1 MQSLGALFVIRL
13 ITLLNIVDDL
23 RGPDAS
29 QCLCDVDTK
38 YIRPTHIVTR
48 GMTPPLSNLLNITFH
63 KSTTI
68 LMKGGIESRIY

>member
-23 RGPDAS
+23 RGHDAS

-38 YIRPTHIVTR
+38 YIRPTHTWKICMISFR
-48 GMTPPLSNLLNITFH
+48 CGNMRLFRLKRAYEILNMVLQH
-63 KSTTI
+63 
-68 LMKGGIESRIY
+68 